1 MMKILSNNQTK
12 ILDDILY
19 QGLRPWSEKN
29 SVDEKFAPKFRTL
42 KEASTDYPFRYEIK
56 FERPFDHKTKY
67 YSKLILNTL
76 KTDVERLYNLISE
89 DDTENLI
96 RYWLDDTLN
105 KRLKTRLKDIGKL
118 IKEKD
123 FDLIFI
129 DPKKV
134 SIEFD
139 QAHKANTYII
149 QLLKLSYMQLYLEIQ
164 DAFSTWIDDKL
175 VIEDFYTQL
184 LLEPIP
190 QKPLLTEIQIIEV
203 EATEKPVKKPE
214 PKPTVNSLHSFTYKQ
229 LSTNPDKLTD
239 LCDSLKKNN
248 LISKET
254 TVPNFK
260 RVFTNSEIKTPIIW
274 TGKVSELYY
283 FIKLIH
289 NELELV
295 EYLKQ
300 DQWKITCQCFVD
312 ANGNQF
318 DWQKFRS
325 MKRPN
330 STGHLVEK
338 VVEHLK

>member
-1 MMKILSNNQTK
+1 MSNQTK

-29 SVDEKFAPKFRTL
+29 SVDEKFAPKFRAL
-42 KEASTDYPFRYEIK
+42 KEASTDYQFRYEIK
-56 FERPFDHKTKY
+56 FERPFDNKTKY

-123 FDLIFI
+123 FDLTYI
-129 DPKKV
+129 DPKKA

-149 QLLKLSYMQLYLEIQ
+149 QLLKLAYMQLYLEIQ
-164 DAFSTWIDDKL
+164 DAFSTWVDDKL

-190 QKPLLTEIQIIEV
+190 QKPLMTEIQIIEV

-214 PKPTVNSLHSFTYKQ
+214 PKPKDIPFNSFTYKQ
-229 LSTNPDKLTD
+229 LNTAQEKISD
-239 LCDSLKKNN
+239 LCSSLKFNN
-248 LISKET
+248 LISQDT

-260 RVFTNSEIKTPIIW
+260 RVFSNAEIKNPVVW
-274 TGKVSELYY
+274 TGTISELFY

-289 NELELV
+289 NDLQLV
-295 EYLKQ
+295 ENLKQ
-300 DQWKITCQCFVD
+300 KQWEVTCLCFVD
-312 ANGNQF
+312 ETGKPF
-318 DWQKFRS
+318 ERTKFRS
-325 MKRPN
+325 QKKPKL
-330 STGHLVEK
+330 TAHKIEK
-338 VVEHLK
+338 SVSNLK

>member
-1 MMKILSNNQTK
+1 MSNQTK

-29 SVDEKFAPKFRTL
+29 SVDEKFAPKFRSL

-56 FERPFDHKTKY
+56 FERPFDNKTKY

-123 FDLIFI
+123 FDLVYI
-129 DPKKV
+129 DPKKA

-149 QLLKLSYMQLYLEIQ
+149 QLLKLAYMQLYLEIQ

-184 LLEPIP
+184 LHEPIP
-190 QKPLLTEIQIIEV
+190 QKSLLTEIQIIEV
-203 EATEKPVKKPE
+203 EATEKPVKKQVP
-214 PKPTVNSLHSFTYKQ
+214 PPTVNLFHSFTYKQ
-229 LSTNPDKLTD
+229 INTNPEKVSD
-239 LCDSLKKNN
+239 LCSSLKFNN
-248 LISKET
+248 LISQDT

-260 RVFTNSEIKTPIIW
+260 RVFTNSEIKTPVVW
-274 TGKVSELYY
+274 TGTISDLFY

-289 NELELV
+289 NDLQLV
-295 EYLKQ
+295 ENLKQ
-300 DQWKITCQCFVD
+300 KQWVVTCQCFVD
-312 ANGNQF
+312 TDGNPF
-318 DWQKFRS
+318 ERTKFRS
-325 MKRPN
+325 QKKPKL
-330 STGHLVEK
+330 TAHKIEK
-338 VVEHLK
+338 SVSNLK

>member
-1 MMKILSNNQTK
+1 MSNQTK

-29 SVDEKFAPKFRTL
+29 SVDEKYAPKFRSL

-56 FERPFDHKTKY
+56 FERPFDNKTKY

-89 DDTENLI
+89 DGTENLI
-96 RYWLDDTLN
+96 SYWLDDTLN

-123 FDLIFI
+123 FDLVYI
-129 DPKKV
+129 DPKKA

-149 QLLKLSYMQLYLEIQ
+149 QLLKLAYVQLYLEIQ

-190 QKPLLTEIQIIEV
+190 QKPLLTEIQIIEI
-203 EATEKPVKKPE
+203 EATEKPVRKQTP
-214 PKPTVNSLHSFTYKQ
+214 PPTVNSFHSFTYKQ
-229 LSTNPDKLTD
+229 INTNPDKVSD
-239 LCDSLKKNN
+239 LCSSLKFNN
-248 LISKET
+248 LISQDT

-260 RVFTNSEIKTPIIW
+260 RVFTNSEIKTPVVW
-274 TGKVSELYY
+274 TGTISELFY

-289 NELELV
+289 NDLQLV
-295 EYLKQ
+295 ENLKQ
-300 DQWKITCQCFVD
+300 KQWEATCQCFVD
-312 ANGNQF
+312 TEGNPF
-318 DWQKFRS
+318 DRSKFRS
-325 MKRPN
+325 QKKPKL
-330 STGHLVEK
+330 TAAKIEK
-338 VVEHLK
+338 SVSNLK